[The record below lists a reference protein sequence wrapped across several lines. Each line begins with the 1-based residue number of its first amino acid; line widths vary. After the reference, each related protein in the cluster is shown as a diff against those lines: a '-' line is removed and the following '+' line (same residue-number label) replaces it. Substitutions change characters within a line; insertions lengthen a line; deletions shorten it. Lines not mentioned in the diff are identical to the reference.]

1 MGTFLLDEEIRG
13 VQNGTLPLDRLR
25 QECII
30 ALKVYDSVRL
40 QDCLNGL
47 ELGPARAAECG
58 NIGDEVYDEGDVIDP
73 PNIKLHIPTK

>member
-58 NIGDEVYDEGDVIDP
+58 NIGDEVFDEGDVIDP
-73 PNIKLHIPTK
+73 SNVYLHKQ